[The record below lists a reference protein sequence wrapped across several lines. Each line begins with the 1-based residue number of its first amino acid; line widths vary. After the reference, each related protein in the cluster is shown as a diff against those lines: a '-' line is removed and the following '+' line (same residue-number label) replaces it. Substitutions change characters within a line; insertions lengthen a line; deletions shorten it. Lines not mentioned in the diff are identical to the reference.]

1 MGDVNSS
8 FMAIVTET
16 VNISFQ
22 HGLIGDF
29 FLEYIISFCMFFVRI
44 FLCFIFLDC
53 TNYDSFSC

>member
-16 VNISFQ
+16 VNISFE

-29 FLEYIISFCMFFVRI
+29 FLEYIISFCMF
-44 FLCFIFLDC
+44 L
-53 TNYDSFSC
+53 